1 MNWMKEKEK
10 NKIKRG
16 DEKKKVEGKVNV
28 LISVKLYAVV
38 IPWFG
43 TLIKNITKNLIF
55 KSKFLFGYSSI
66 KK

>member
-10 NKIKRG
+10 KKKKRG

-28 LISVKLYAVV
+28 LISVKLYAVI

-43 TLIKNITKNLIF
+43 TLIKNN
-55 KSKFLFGYSSI
+55 
-66 KK
+66 